1 MFDFKISE
9 IYKNRLTQPECGH
22 KNTIIKWSQVENH
35 NNEIKKL
42 KGWNLDLALKLNCYC
57 LVAKSLPTL

>member
-22 KNTIIKWSQVENH
+22 TNTVIKWSQVENH

-42 KGWNLDLALKLNCYC
+42 KGWNLAFGTYFELLLF
-57 LVAKSLPTL
+57 SR

>member
-22 KNTIIKWSQVENH
+22 KNTIIKWSQAENH

-42 KGWNLDLALKLNCYC
+42 KGWNLAFGTQVELLLF
-57 LVAKSLPTL
+57 SR